1 MNRKKMPI
9 PERAKQF
16 APYAALP
23 ELSPTLRRIESN
35 KVEERIELSD
45 YVAAQIN
52 DRLLA
57 ARVGMQACV
66 RYYDGRRYVAESGRI
81 GVIDPTF
88 QTIKI
93 DGKLIFMGDI
103 AAIYIDEEKS
113 EKSDKL

>member
-1 MNRKKMPI
+1 MPI
-9 PERAKQF
+9 TERAKQF

-23 ELSPTLRRIESN
+23 ELSPTLRKIEAD
-35 KVEERIELSD
+35 KREERIELSD

-57 ARVGMQACV
+57 ARVGMQVCV
-66 RYYDGRRYVAESGRI
+66 RYYDGRRYVAESGKI
-81 GVIDPTF
+81 GAIDLTF

-103 AAIYIDEEKS
+103 AAISIE
-113 EKSDKL
+113 

>member
-9 PERAKQF
+9 HERAKQF

-23 ELSPTLRRIESN
+23 ELSPTLRRIEAD
-35 KVEERIELSD
+35 KREERIELSD

-52 DRLLA
+52 DRLLS
-57 ARVGMQACV
+57 ARVGMWACV
-66 RYYDGRRYVAESGRI
+66 RYYDGRRYVTESGRV
-81 GVIDPTF
+81 GAIDLTF

-103 AAIYIDEEKS
+103 AAVNIEEENSK
-113 EKSDKL
+113 KSDKL